1 MWHYTKTRDPPY
13 RIIRSLDAPLP
24 KGGTL
29 HDRLPDPRV
38 RPHDNDVEA
47 PNTIDVP
54 PDVLAAVLEVTI
66 GLSPSTELVSPR
78 LNQVFSSSITAER
91 TRQLL
96 RLIYENGGDRV
107 LEYIFGLED
116 GRGFAR
122 TSLEPLEPACQLWP
136 SGTHQQ
142 NARTLLD
149 RAQAPLRTNLLVTL
163 ATYDEELFLRF
174 LFRFGLDE
182 GWRKGTVDR
191 LASRREQLYQ
201 QAPEQLA
208 ALSELTMPTLGRA
221 IDAINNFPGGT
232 GTVPL
237 FTSVYAALRYVGL
250 FSRRGTEAAGI
261 LHSASSKLPQD
272 GSVQTLMFQ
281 RALERPLHLL
291 EVPEEWDAFIGRLLD
306 WLQNSCGDGAVFA
319 AYTACYYLDSLDAQS
334 WQGMVDPFS
343 IERAWT
349 KEALHAVLEE
359 SYKNLDESWY
369 RAPHHAVINTLR
381 ALNYLRA
388 HPNLT
393 LGHRDWIICRCLA
406 RAGIAAANQLSHP
419 RVSEVRR
426 WFEWLEKELLC
437 TTGGR

>member
-1 MWHYTKTRDPPY
+1 
-13 RIIRSLDAPLP
+13 
-24 KGGTL
+24 
-29 HDRLPDPRV
+29 
-38 RPHDNDVEA
+38 
-47 PNTIDVP
+47 
-54 PDVLAAVLEVTI
+54 
-66 GLSPSTELVSPR
+66 
-78 LNQVFSSSITAER
+78 
-91 TRQLL
+91 
-96 RLIYENGGDRV
+96 
-107 LEYIFGLED
+107 
-116 GRGFAR
+116 
-122 TSLEPLEPACQLWP
+122 
-136 SGTHQQ
+136 
-142 NARTLLD
+142 LLD
-149 RAQAPLRTNLLVTL
+149 RSQATLRANLLVAL
-163 ATYDEELFLRF
+163 ATHDEELFLDY
-174 LFRFGLDE
+174 LFRFGRDE

-191 LASRREQLYQ
+191 LAAKREHLDQ
-201 QAPEQLA
+201 QAPEQAA
-208 ALSELTMPTLGRA
+208 ALSELTMPALSRA
-221 IDAINNFPGGT
+221 INRVNKFRQAAELVDA
-232 GTVPL
+232 VPL

-250 FSRRGTEAAGI
+250 FSRQGTEAAGI
-261 LHSASSKLPQD
+261 LHSVSSKLPQD
-272 GSVQTLMFQ
+272 GSAEALMLQ

-359 SYKNLDESWY
+359 SYKNLDEFLY
-369 RAPHHAVINTLR
+369 HTPHHAVINTLR